1 MAKIRVGRVGEQIK
15 KEISQIIQSELKDP
29 RIGFITVTGVDV
41 TNDFSQAKVY
51 LSVLGSD
58 EQKQET
64 LKALG
69 RSSGFIRASSANGS
83 GCVKFRSS
91 CSNSTRRSTTAPKSN
106 RSFIRLMK
114 GTRIYEQRI
123 GLCRTASSGC
133 RFHPGERRFSGGVS
147 HAA

>member
-69 RSSGFIRASSANGS
+69 RSSGFIRAELGKRIRMRKIPELLFKFDASIDYGSKIESLLHQINEGNAN
-83 GCVKFRSS
+83 
-91 CSNSTRRSTTAPKSN
+91 
-106 RSFIRLMK
+106 L
-114 GTRIYEQRI
+114 
-123 GLCRTASSGC
+123 
-133 RFHPGERRFSGGVS
+133 
-147 HAA
+147 